1 MSLRALENSEPT
13 INEKK
18 VYDKARDDRTK
29 RLF

>member
-1 MSLRALENSEPT
+1 MRALETVEPT

-18 VYDKARDDRTK
+18 SYEKARDDRTK